1 MILLSNLLNIG
12 TEIKG
17 FGDLP

>member
-12 TEIKG
+12 TELKG